1 MAPVHE
7 TMPILA
13 ADGDAYPA
21 IQLVKDAF
29 ERDGESVWDL
39 SKEASRISTV
49 WPYGLIKIKTL
60 AHARI
65 VIMSKDTELDAS
77 DFHVAVRRREHT
89 EAPWYWEIWAAG
101 KSKSV
106 MRSERHFETMS
117 EAIKEGK
124 AALRAF
130 LHKRFRAA

>member
-1 MAPVHE
+1 
-7 TMPILA
+7 
-13 ADGDAYPA
+13 
-21 IQLVKDAF
+21 
-29 ERDGESVWDL
+29 L